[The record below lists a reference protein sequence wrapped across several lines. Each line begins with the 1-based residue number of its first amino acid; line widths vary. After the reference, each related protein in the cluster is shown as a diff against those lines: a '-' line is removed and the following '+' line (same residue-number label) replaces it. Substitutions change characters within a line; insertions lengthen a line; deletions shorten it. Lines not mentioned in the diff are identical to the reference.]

1 MLDVAHNHPAW
12 WKQVADL
19 SGDPILC
26 YLQVWI
32 LLKGDREIEGTLL
45 GFDVFLNMV
54 LGDVTDYEQDLQ
66 GRMKVT
72 QMGTIL
78 LNGELPASAATRS
91 SLKACVTGQELA
103 ITKVFC
109 RKQHC
114 SNCAWRSAQ
123 QLMDSGL

>member
-1 MLDVAHNHPAW
+1 M
-12 WKQVADL
+12 
-19 SGDPILC
+19 
-26 YLQVWI
+26 WI

-78 LNGELPASAATRS
+78 LNGELPASAAIRVAS
-91 SLKACVTGQELA
+91 SYMLLGKILVL
-103 ITKVFC
+103 
-109 RKQHC
+109 HYH
-114 SNCAWRSAQ
+114 
-123 QLMDSGL
+123 LMKYVLVGAGNNIAVIVPGGRPSS